1 MKVSIKRLLLSSVM
15 LATGLMLV
23 NAHAGDA
30 AAGKGKSAACA
41 ACHGVNGK
49 SSMPT
54 NPHLAGQQEMYL
66 VKAIKDYRDGKRK
79 DPMMSTMAANLSDA
93 DIADLAAFYA
103 SLK

>member
-1 MKVSIKRLLLSSVM
+1 MKVPVKKLLLSSVM
-15 LATGLMLV
+15 LATGFMLV

-30 AAGKGKSAACA
+30 AAGKAKSAACA
-41 ACHGVNGK
+41 ACHGVKGK

-79 DPMMSTMAANLSDA
+79 DPMMSTMAAKLSDA